1 MVPEDYALSVYLL
14 ISAAICFLAILC
26 YHLCTSYGLV
36 NGHQNIGER
45 SQPLQLIRKNI
56 RLSIV
61 ENHLTLPPSVVGC
74 ELNQPT
80 TVVESE
86 CKPTQFTQSTQTVV
100 LSAHPVSLSLKTKS
114 LKAPEES
121 RFVLK
126 PKSVNRI
133 ESAHMEDISLI
144 GQDVKAI
151 NFRAESNF

>member
-80 TVVESE
+80 AIVESE

-100 LSAHPVSLSLKTKS
+100 LAAHPVFQSLKTKS

-126 PKSVNRI
+126 TKPVNRI
-133 ESAHMEDISLI
+133 ESAHMEDISLT

-151 NFRAESNF
+151 NFTAESDF